1 MEAFHWRYHPMAARL
16 LEIIA
21 GGEVGAV
28 RHLEATLAFPLPR
41 FADIRWQLDLAGGA
55 TMDAGCYAIHIV
67 RTLAGGEPEV
77 VAARAKLL
85 RPEVDRRM
93 EADLR
98 FPDGRTARITAS
110 MLSLQP
116 LLRISARIVGDEG
129 DVRVLNPLA
138 PQHFNRIVVRAGGR
152 RRVEHAPRTPTY
164 RYQLEAFAAAVLDG
178 TPVPTGGADA
188 VANMRVIDAVY
199 EKAGLHQR
207 GSPS

>member
-1 MEAFHWRYHPMAARL
+1 
-16 LEIIA
+16 
-21 GGEVGAV
+21 
-28 RHLEATLAFPLPR
+28 
-41 FADIRWQLDLAGGA
+41 

-67 RTLAGGEPEV
+67 RTLAGAEPEV

-98 FPDGRTARITAS
+98 FPDGSTGRIIAS

-116 LLRISARIVGDEG
+116 VLRFSARIVGEEG
-129 DVRVLNPLA
+129 EVRVLNPVG
-138 PQHFNRIVVRAGGR
+138 PQYFNRIVVRSRGR

-164 RYQLEAFAAAVLDG
+164 RYQLEAFVAAVLDG

-199 EKAGLHQR
+199 EKAGLHPR
-207 GSPS
+207 GSHS